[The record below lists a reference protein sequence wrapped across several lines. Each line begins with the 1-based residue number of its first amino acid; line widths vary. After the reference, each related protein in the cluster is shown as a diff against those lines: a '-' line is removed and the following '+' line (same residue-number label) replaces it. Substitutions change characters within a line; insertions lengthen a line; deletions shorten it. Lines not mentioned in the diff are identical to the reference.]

1 MNTNRRMNT
10 SSWTFCVTSES
21 DGRNA
26 RSRLQMEKIAA
37 RILLMA
43 VVAVIWTI
51 AMDLMKVIV
60 MAILKIKSRTTSTSI
75 PVTCHSCITI
85 ATPITVCIVCRRLAA
100 FTSVEVIRM
109 TMKNVSSSVSLALMS
124 VILAHWMFLLAANRM
139 PIRCIPAVS
148 IDLASSKRQRR
159 WSQTKLKARAT
170 RHQVKRPWVW
180 LSHFPKCRC
189 RWKSLS
195 SPRTI

>member
-1 MNTNRRMNT
+1 
-10 SSWTFCVTSES
+10 
-21 DGRNA
+21 
-26 RSRLQMEKIAA
+26 MEKIAA

-75 PVTCHSCITI
+75 PVTCQSCTTI

-139 PIRCIPAVS
+139 LIRCIPAVS
-148 IDLASSKRQRR
+148 IDLALSKRQRR
-159 WSQTKLKARAT
+159 
-170 RHQVKRPWVW
+170 
-180 LSHFPKCRC
+180 
-189 RWKSLS
+189 
-195 SPRTI
+195 